1 MSGQNFKGTD
11 VIQVF
16 QFFNNFNLRILR
28 YSLKSI
34 FPNFNI
40 KTRFKKTYEKNVIF
54 KRKGIY
60 IYRISLGGVYLVEN
74 H

>member
-1 MSGQNFKGTD
+1 MTGQNFKGTD
-11 VIQVF
+11 VIRAF
-16 QFFNNFNLRILR
+16 QFFKNVNLKIFRF
-28 YSLKSI
+28 SEKSI

-54 KRKGIY
+54 KRKGG
-60 IYRISLGGVYLVEN
+60 ISLGSVYLVEN